1 MVFNS
6 TSDGRETPF
15 FRDSSLPRDAEQSK
29 SEDEQTEGRNAGDDG
44 SERKKYDTD
53 DEEYWLEQIAEEE
66 RSVDENAKALMS
78 VTSISFNEFMN
89 MDIKQFEIMFE
100 SAVTRRE
107 TWINDLQYLS
117 IVLASKVWQGYTADK
132 NFNKIKPIKL
142 LKKTTPKE
150 DFLKGIDE
158 DVDDFCKTW
167 GI

>member
-1 MVFNS
+1 MVFNN
-6 TSDGRETPF
+6 TSIRGETSF
-15 FRDSSLPRDAEQSK
+15 FRDSSLPRNAEQTK
-29 SEDEQTEGRNAGDDG
+29 SEDKQTEGCNAGDDG
-44 SERKKYDTD
+44 SEHEKYNVNDT
-53 DEEYWLEQIAEEE
+53 EYWIEQRAEEE

-78 VTSISFNEFMN
+78 ITNISFKEFMS

-100 SAVTRRE
+100 AAVTKRE
-107 TWINDLQYLS
+107 TWINDMQYLS
-117 IVLASKVWQGYTADK
+117 IVLATKVWQGYTADK
-132 NFNKIKPIKL
+132 NFTKIKPIKL

>member
-1 MVFNS
+1 MVFNN
-6 TSDGRETPF
+6 TSDGRETSF
-15 FRDSSLPRDAEQSK
+15 FRDSSLPRDTEQSK
-29 SEDEQTEGRNAGDDG
+29 SEDEQAEGCNSGDDG
-44 SERKKYDTD
+44 SKHEKYNVN
-53 DEEYWLEQIAEEE
+53 DEEYWIEQRTEEE

-78 VTSISFNEFMN
+78 VTNISYKDFMS

-100 SAVTRRE
+100 AAVTRRE
-107 TWINDLQYLS
+107 TWINDMQYLS

-132 NFNKIKPIKL
+132 NFYKIKPIKL
-142 LKKTTPKE
+142 LKKTTSKE

>member
-1 MVFNS
+1 MVFNN
-6 TSDGRETPF
+6 TSDGRETSF

-29 SEDEQTEGRNAGDDG
+29 SEDEQTEGCNTGDDG
-44 SERKKYDTD
+44 SKREKYSTD

-66 RSVDENAKALMS
+66 RYVDENARALMS
-78 VTSISFNEFMN
+78 VTNISFKEFMN

-100 SAVTRRE
+100 AAVTRRE
-107 TWINDLQYLS
+107 TWINDMQYLS
-117 IVLASKVWQGYTADK
+117 IVLASKVWQGYTADRD
-132 NFNKIKPIKL
+132 FNKIKPIKL